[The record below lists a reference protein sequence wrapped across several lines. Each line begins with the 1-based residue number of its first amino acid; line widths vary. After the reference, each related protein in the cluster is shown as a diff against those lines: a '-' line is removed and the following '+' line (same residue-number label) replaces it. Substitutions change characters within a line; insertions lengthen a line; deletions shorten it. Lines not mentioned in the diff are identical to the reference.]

1 MSETAEQVAQAVIR
15 AAIYNR
21 ISHDAAGDEHG
32 VHNQESGAE
41 QLCDARGLTVAA
53 RFSDN
58 DISASNGDHRPD
70 YHAMM
75 AAAARREF
83 DAIVVFQTSRLWRN
97 RRERADGIEI
107 LRKAGVSVI
116 AVKGPS
122 LDMSTASGRMLAG
135 LLGEF
140 DTAETEIKSERQKF
154 AAEAAARNGKRWVGC
169 PRPFGYAADHVTPE
183 PAEAAAIRDA
193 AAALL
198 GGSTIAQVCRDWTA
212 AGLRP
217 PQAPFGPLP
226 RRTWTR
232 NSVTT
237 ILRNPRL
244 AGLAAYRGELIGL
257 ASGAETAWVPVLP
270 LETWRAVDAMLGDPT
285 RQRVRGVKSLLGG
298 IARCPCGNGVTASI
312 SGAGGR
318 IYRCSPISRDGR
330 PGPHVARL
338 AAPADEHVAAVLT
351 GILARPDAAGLIAP
365 RQRADVAALRE
376 RAAAIRANQ
385 AAMAGDAAEGL
396 ITRDEMLAASARAR
410 ARLAEIDARLA
421 DAGRDSCLAPLVAA
435 QDVRAAWGQLDLA
448 RRREVIRAVMTVE
461 LLPPGRG
468 AKRFDAA
475 TVVLTPVAGLPDG
488 DLAA

>member
-1 MSETAEQVAQAVIR
+1 MTETLIQAVDR

-32 VHNQESGAE
+32 VTNQDNGAE
-41 QLCDARGLTVAA
+41 QLCGSRGLSVVA

-58 DISASNGDHRPD
+58 DISASNGDYRPD

-83 DAIVVFQTSRLWRN
+83 DAIVVFQTSRLWRS

-107 LRKAGVSVI
+107 LRKAEVSVI

-122 LDMSTASGRMLAG
+122 LDMSTAYGRGMAG

-140 DTAETEIKSERQKF
+140 DTMETEVKSERQKF
-154 AAEAAARNGKRWVGC
+154 AAEAAARGGQRWTGC
-169 PRPFGYAADHVTPE
+169 PRPFGYAADHVTPD
-183 PAEAAAIRDA
+183 PAEAEAIADA
-193 AAALL
+193 ARMLL
-198 GGSTIAQVCRDWTA
+198 GGSTIAAVARDWSA
-212 AGLRP
+212 RGLRP

-226 RRTWTR
+226 RAAWTR
-232 NSVTT
+232 NSVTA

-257 ASGAETAWVPVLP
+257 ADGAETAWQPVLP
-270 LETWRAVDAMLGDPT
+270 PETWQAVDAMLGDPS

-298 IARCPCGNGVTASI
+298 IARCRCGNGVTASV

-318 IYRCSPISRDGR
+318 IYRCVPATRNGR

-338 AAPADEHVAAVLT
+338 AAPADEHAAAVAVA
-351 GILARPDAAGLIAP
+351 ILSKPDAADLVAP
-365 RQRADVAALRE
+365 RHRADVTALRE
-376 RAAAIRANQ
+376 RAAAIRATQ
-385 AAMAGDAAEGL
+385 ATMAGDAAEGL
-396 ITRDEMLAASARAR
+396 ITRDEMLAGSARAR
-410 ARLAEIDARLA
+410 ARLAEIDAQLIE
-421 DAGRDSCLAPLVAA
+421 AGRDSVLAPLIAA
-435 QDVRAAWGQLDLA
+435 QSARAAWDGLDLA
-448 RRREVIRAVMTVE
+448 RKRAVLRALMTIE

-468 AKRFDAA
+468 AKAFDPG
-475 TVVLTPVAGLPDG
+475 TVRMEPVTP
-488 DLAA
+488 